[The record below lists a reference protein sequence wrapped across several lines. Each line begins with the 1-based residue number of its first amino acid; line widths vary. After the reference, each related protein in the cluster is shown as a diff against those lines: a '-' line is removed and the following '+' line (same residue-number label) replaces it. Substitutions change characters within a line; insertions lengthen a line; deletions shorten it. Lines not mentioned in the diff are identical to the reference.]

1 LLLGNEKEFYLRARK
16 ALIAATTSG
25 ALLATTVL
33 LSTPAAYASTNPK
46 PAFATT
52 TQTTSSS
59 TGGYLAIGSSGQVTA
74 GGGATAYGSASSTSK
89 IVGGAPTVDG
99 GGYYLV
105 AADGSVYTFGNA
117 KFYGSTFSDGITGL
131 GGKHPL
137 NAPIVGMAVVPGGY
151 YLVAADGGV
160 FDFGAAKFL
169 GSTYSYGITGL
180 SGSKPLNAP
189 IVGIVP
195 TPSGNGYWLV
205 AKDGGIFDFGSAPF
219 LGSTYTYGIT
229 GLSGKRPLNA
239 PIVGAIASPSGQGY
253 YMVAADGGV
262 FNFGDAKFTGSTYD
276 LGYTGLGGKNPLPA
290 QVSSLMANPGG
301 SGYYAICANGKILAI
316 GGAAPLPAIQHIRGP
331 IVAVIPPKAVGLA
344 HKTQKQT
351 PTPQP
356 SPSPTPQPSP
366 SPSPSPSPTPTP
378 PALSITTSSVTIS
391 PSGAYGLSATG
402 GNGSYT
408 WSEGASSSTT
418 DITVS
423 SSGALAFAL
432 NTSGVFP
439 GTHTIPVTVTSDGE
453 SASANISV
461 TVTPYTLSNSSTT
474 VYTGTNNSVQLSLS
488 SAGNPPPSSYIGFKA
503 EGTTWATDGLSLS
516 STGVITGTPSSSFAT
531 GTPLKVG
538 IMFEDAAGTGKLL
551 LETVD
556 LPVTET
562 TATPPTITST
572 SVSMFPGGTAQLGA
586 SGGDNSYTWSATGL
600 PTGLSLSSA
609 GVLSADSSTV
619 DSSTFTSPAS
629 FTAKVTSGGTS
640 TTATMSLTITPPAL
654 KTSTFDVSGS
664 SISSQLEVPT
674 ADGSGYTFAESTT
687 AGTAWPSTLSM
698 SSTGLVT
705 GSLSAS
711 VSGVDVEVLY
721 DSEKVATLPVSFTV
735 ASSTGPTVT
744 SSFTYNWAGMV
755 ANTASNTDAISQA
768 SGTYVVPTLAST
780 QSSLCSE
787 YAAYYGCT
795 VANWVGIDGQ
805 SSQQLI
811 QAGTNSTP
819 GHSIQAWVEFI
830 TPTNLAPETDVTLT
844 NSSGSAIIINPG
856 DQISVSITKNSSQ
869 NWTITLTDLTQ
880 NASYSTTQN
889 FEASIYGTLLGTGQ
903 TGESAEWI
911 DEAPEYSAASGSPL
925 AGLCAITPA
934 TPNTTSAP
942 CTVFS
947 IMPQIS
953 AGGQFLSQSLTST
966 SLSSALADSQ
976 YGTSMSGYNLTAAG
990 DGLLTPTGYSS
1001 NFTLNGFGFTQNGGG
1016 TPTSGVDVTES
1027 TPSVAS
1033 RVQ

>member
-1 LLLGNEKEFYLRARK
+1 
-16 ALIAATTSG
+16 
-25 ALLATTVL
+25 
-33 LSTPAAYASTNPK
+33 
-46 PAFATT
+46 
-52 TQTTSSS
+52 
-59 TGGYLAIGSSGQVTA
+59 VTA
-74 GGGATAYGSASSTSK
+74 GGGATSYGSATSNSK

-117 KFYGSTFSDGITGL
+117 KFYGSTFSEGITGL

-180 SGSKPLNAP
+180 SGLHPLNAP

-205 AKDGGIFDFGSAPF
+205 AKDGGIFDFGAAPF

-290 QVSSLMANPGG
+290 KVSSLMANPGG

-316 GGAAPLPAIQHIRGP
+316 GGATPLPAIKYIRGP
-331 IVAVIPPKAVGLA
+331 IVAVIPPKAVGIA
-344 HKTQKQT
+344 HKTQPQT
-351 PTPQP
+351 PQKQPQQP
-356 SPSPTPQPSP
+356 VAPQQPQQPQEPYVPPAPQS
-366 SPSPSPSPTPTP
+366 P
-378 PALSITTSSVTIS
+378 PALSITSSSVTIS
-391 PSGAYGLSATG
+391 PLGAFGLSATG

-423 SSGALAFAL
+423 SSGLLAFAL

-453 SASANISV
+453 SATANISV
-461 TVTPYTLSNSSTT
+461 TVTPYTLSNSSVT
-474 VYTGTNNSVQLSLS
+474 VYAGSTNSIQLALS
-488 SAGNPPPSSYIGFKA
+488 STSNSIPASYFGFKP

-516 STGVITGTPSSSFAT
+516 NTGVITGTPSSNFAT
-531 GTPLKVG
+531 DTPLQVG
-538 IMFEDAAGTGKLL
+538 ITMPNAAGTGTAL
-551 LETVD
+551 LETIK
-556 LPVTET
+556 LPVSV
-562 TATPPTITST
+562 ATVSAPIITNT
-572 SVSMFPGGTAQLGA
+572 NVSMFPAGTTQLTATGGN
-586 SGGDNSYTWSATGL
+586 NSYTWSATGL

-609 GVLSADSSTV
+609 GVLSADSSV
-619 DSSTFTSPAS
+619 SSSTFTSPVS

-654 KTSTFDVSGS
+654 TTSTFDVSGS
-664 SISSQLEVPT
+664 SISSQLAIPST
-674 ADGSGYTFAESTT
+674 DGSGYTFAESS
-687 AGTAWPSTLSM
+687 AGTTWPSTLSI
-698 SSTGLVT
+698 SGTGLVT
-705 GSLSAS
+705 GSLTAS
-711 VSGVDVEVLY
+711 VSGLDVEVLY
-721 DSEKVATLPVSFTV
+721 DGEQVATAPIAFTV
-735 ASSTGPTVT
+735 SSSASPTVT
-744 SSFTYNWAGMV
+744 TSVDYNWAGMV
-755 ANTASNTDAISQA
+755 ANTASNTNAISQA

-780 QSSLCSE
+780 QSSLCTE
-787 YAAYYGCT
+787 YAANFGCT
-795 VANWVGIDGQ
+795 VSNWVGIDGE
-805 SSQQLI
+805 SDQQLI

-819 GHSIQAWVEFI
+819 GHSVQAWVEFI
-830 TPTNLAPETDVTLT
+830 TPSNLAPQTDVTLT
-844 NSSGSAIIINPG
+844 KANGTAIIINPG

-869 NWTITLTDLTQ
+869 NWTMTITDLTQ
-880 NASYSTTQN
+880 NASYSITHT
-889 FEASIYGTLLGTGQ
+889 FEASIYGTLSGTGY

-911 DEAPEYSAASGSPL
+911 AESPEYSVASGSPL

-966 SLSSALADSQ
+966 ALSSALAVSQ
-976 YGTSMSGYNLTAAG
+976 YGTSMSNYDLTSAG
-990 DGLLTPTGYSS
+990 DGLLTPSGYATKFALS
-1001 NFTLNGFGFTQNGGG
+1001 GFGFTQN
-1016 TPTSGVDVTES
+1016 P
-1027 TPSVAS
+1027 A
-1033 RVQ
+1033 

>member
-1 LLLGNEKEFYLRARK
+1 LRSRK

-33 LSTPAAYASTNPK
+33 LSTPAAYASTNSK
-46 PAFATT
+46 PATATA

-74 GGGATAYGSASSTSK
+74 GGGATSYGSATSNSK

-117 KFYGSTFSDGITGL
+117 KFYGSTFSEGITGL

-180 SGSKPLNAP
+180 SGLHPLNAP

-205 AKDGGIFDFGSAPF
+205 AKDGGIFDFGAAPF

-290 QVSSLMANPGG
+290 KVSSLMANPGG

-316 GGAAPLPAIQHIRGP
+316 GGATPLPAIKYIRGP
-331 IVAVIPPKAVGLA
+331 IVAVIPPKAVGIA
-344 HKTQKQT
+344 HKTQPQT
-351 PTPQP
+351 PQKQPQQP
-356 SPSPTPQPSP
+356 VAPQQPQQPQEPYVPPAPQS
-366 SPSPSPSPTPTP
+366 P
-378 PALSITTSSVTIS
+378 PALSITSSSVTIS
-391 PSGAYGLSATG
+391 PLGAFGLSATG

-423 SSGALAFAL
+423 SSGLLAFAL

-453 SASANISV
+453 SATANISV
-461 TVTPYTLSNSSTT
+461 TVTPYTLSNSSVT
-474 VYTGTNNSVQLSLS
+474 VYAGSTNSIQLALS
-488 SAGNPPPSSYIGFKA
+488 STSNSIPASYFGFKP

-516 STGVITGTPSSSFAT
+516 NTGVITGTPSSNFAT
-531 GTPLKVG
+531 DTPLQVG
-538 IMFEDAAGTGKLL
+538 ITMPNAAGTGTAL
-551 LETVD
+551 LETIK
-556 LPVTET
+556 LPVSV
-562 TATPPTITST
+562 ATVSAPIITNT
-572 SVSMFPGGTAQLGA
+572 NVSMFPAGTTQLTATGGN
-586 SGGDNSYTWSATGL
+586 NSYTWSATGL

-609 GVLSADSSTV
+609 GVLSADSSV
-619 DSSTFTSPAS
+619 SSSTFTSPVS

-654 KTSTFDVSGS
+654 TTSTFDVSGS
-664 SISSQLEVPT
+664 SISSQLAIPST
-674 ADGSGYTFAESTT
+674 DGSGYTFAESS
-687 AGTAWPSTLSM
+687 AGTTWPSTLSI
-698 SSTGLVT
+698 SGTGLVT
-705 GSLSAS
+705 GSLTAS
-711 VSGVDVEVLY
+711 VSGLDVEVLY
-721 DSEKVATLPVSFTV
+721 DGEQVATAPIAFTV
-735 ASSTGPTVT
+735 SSSASPTVT
-744 SSFTYNWAGMV
+744 TSVDYNWAGMV
-755 ANTASNTDAISQA
+755 ANTASNTNAISQA

-780 QSSLCSE
+780 QSSLCTE
-787 YAAYYGCT
+787 YAANFGCT
-795 VANWVGIDGQ
+795 VSNWVGIDGE
-805 SSQQLI
+805 SDQQLI

-819 GHSIQAWVEFI
+819 GHSVQAWVEFI
-830 TPTNLAPETDVTLT
+830 TPSNLAPQTDVTLT
-844 NSSGSAIIINPG
+844 KANGTAIIINPG

-869 NWTITLTDLTQ
+869 NWTMTITDLTQ
-880 NASYSTTQN
+880 NASYSITHT
-889 FEASIYGTLLGTGQ
+889 FEASIYGTLSGTGY

-911 DEAPEYSAASGSPL
+911 AESPEYSVASGSPL

-966 SLSSALADSQ
+966 ALSSALAVSQ
-976 YGTSMSGYNLTAAG
+976 YGTSMSNYDLTSAG
-990 DGLLTPTGYSS
+990 DGLLTPSGYATKFALS
-1001 NFTLNGFGFTQNGGG
+1001 GFGFTQN
-1016 TPTSGVDVTES
+1016 P
-1027 TPSVAS
+1027 A
-1033 RVQ
+1033 